1 MGGGI
6 DIIMNE
12 NGDAFELTQG
22 LKFVVSNC
30 WSAWWGGG
38 SAALIPL
45 LPVASGL
52 SMYYVYISCPP
63 WASKK
68 NHAASFELWNTS
80 IIVIELCISKC
91 QL

>member
-6 DIIMNE
+6 DIIMNG

-30 WSAWWGGG
+30 LCVLVGVRDGVG
-38 SAALIPL
+38 DLPFL
-45 LPVASGL
+45 LHLVASGL

-68 NHAASFELWNTS
+68 NMHQTLNFE
-80 IIVIELCISKC
+80 IQV
-91 QL
+91 

>member
-6 DIIMNE
+6 DIIMNG
-12 NGDAFELTQG
+12 NGDAFELTRG

-30 WSAWWGGG
+30 LCVLVGVRDGWG
-38 SAALIPL
+38 SAALILL

-52 SMYYVYISCPP
+52 SVYYVYISCLP

-68 NHAASFELWNTS
+68 KQHMHQALNFE
-80 IIVIELCISKC
+80 IQV
-91 QL
+91 